1 MYTSRLVCKYACR
14 HLLCYLALSDTVG
27 QSQRVYDVVTYLST
41 NSLDISSTV
50 EKIHNSH
57 QISCCTGSNQIIIL
71 QENINHSNHSHH
83 YTFSHSDLVTGSPE
97 NHLITCSCRC
107 THYSKIHFIS
117 FLHTFSYRD
126 LQCTLKGDSSML
138 CPKLY
143 SRTERSILHKRDIQ
157 NLPTGVSLP
166 VQQ

>member
-1 MYTSRLVCKYACR
+1 M
-14 HLLCYLALSDTVG
+14 
-27 QSQRVYDVVTYLST
+27 YDVVTYLSN

-57 QISCCTGSNQIIIL
+57 QISCFNGSNQIIIL
-71 QENINHSNHSHH
+71 QENINHCNHSHH
-83 YTFSHSDLVTGSPE
+83 YTFFHSDLVTGSQG

-107 THYSKIHFIS
+107 THYRFASKIHFIS

-143 SRTERSILHKRDIQ
+143 SRTELYFTQKRHSVHYRTYQ
-157 NLPTGVSLP
+157 LVSLCLYKSEFP
-166 VQQ
+166 VIHGHLCDVVCGHEVGSHG